1 MVEVARGRAASYRLA
16 PAAAE
21 TRLRLSALLTGA
33 SPDRDVT
40 LQRLRVA
47 PGLVIAALSAEPV
60 AEYGPILRSREPGI
74 VIPVG
79 YTDTVF
85 GYLPSARMLGQHGYE
100 DEGFM
105 EAFGIAG
112 RFRPDI
118 EAVVRQAWGEL
129 SPADGG

>member
-1 MVEVARGRAASYRLA
+1 MARFTVLTIALCSAVSFLLGAVLSGRTVPA
-16 PAAAE
+16 PAP
-21 TRLRLSALLTGA
+21 T
-33 SPDRDVT
+33 
-40 LQRLRVA
+40 
-47 PGLVIAALSAEPV
+47 ALSAEPV
-60 AEYGPILRSREPGI
+60 AEYGPILRSQGPGT

-105 EAFGIAG
+105 AAFGIAG

-118 EAVVRQAWGEL
+118 EPVVRQAWGQL
-129 SPADGG
+129 SPTDGG